1 MNTKRMFTLF
11 KRELTDILR
20 DKKTLFMMLVV
31 PIIIYPLLIIGMA
44 FLMSSV
50 MNSQAEKTYLV
61 AFDGE
66 DELSAKIADIIEN
79 NPDKLSYKLEIVQ
92 KSDCKKA
99 LEAGDI
105 DIYVSKASDGRIAL
119 CYLSAK
125 DRSNTALDALTDA
138 FEIYREELQKE
149 RIDEAGLDADY
160 LLNPIHYEGED
171 LSSTEESV
179 GNMIGSIIPFFIV
192 TMILLGAL
200 YPSIDV
206 TAGEKERGTL
216 ETLLTL
222 PITNFEMIMSKFL
235 AVSCIACVSAI
246 LNVFSM
252 GGAMAFLVSSSMS
265 LAENINLE
273 IHYETFIPGILFT
286 LVVMVFFALLVT
298 AVCMCTCVFAKNFK
312 EANNYVTPVMLIFM
326 FGSYAAMIPDL
337 ELTAQ
342 TAAIPIVNVALLVEG
357 LFQFHYNYGLFAI
370 VLFSNVAYSLLAIL
384 VLGKIY
390 NSEAVLF
397 SEGLS
402 SVRIFTRRSEMKEK
416 QMPGYGDLILLL
428 CLVLLLIFYVGSF
441 AQIKWGFGGVV
452 IQQLIILLC
461 PVLYA
466 WYMKADAKKLFS
478 IKKPKVSQVAG
489 GILFGIAA
497 FLCAMIIGALLVPFF
512 PESAD
517 GLTQLDDML
526 TSQPAV
532 VLILVVALMPAIG
545 EELLFRGFVMGT
557 LKNKCTGVIAV
568 LVTTLLFAA
577 YHMSLIKMFTIGI
590 IGFGLTYAAY
600 KSGSIVTSM
609 CMHFLNNLL
618 SVLITKYPEQMQ
630 SVLPVLFKESLSA
643 SDLLLMCSSGIAITW
658 MQKKETDG
666 MIDKSCKELIK
677 SCEGITKTCGQR

>member
-31 PIIIYPLLIIGMA
+31 PIIIYPLLIIGMT

-61 AFDGE
+61 AFDEE
-66 DELSAKIADIIEN
+66 DELAAKIADIIEN

-99 LEAGDI
+99 LEAGNI

-235 AVSCIACVSAI
+235 AVSCIACASAI

-265 LAENINLE
+265 LAEDINLE

-357 LFQFHYNYGLFAI
+357 LFQFQYNYGLFAI

-384 VLGKIY
+384 ILGKIY

-478 IKKPKVSQVAG
+478 IKKPGVSQVAG
-489 GILFGIAA
+489 GVLFGIAA
-497 FLCAMIIGALLVPFF
+497 FLCAMIIGVLLVPFF

-618 SVLITKYPEQMQ
+618 SVLITKYPKQMQ
-630 SVLPVLFKESLSA
+630 HVLPVLFKESLSA
-643 SDLLLMCSSGIAITW
+643 SDLLLMIAVILICAALGLLLLGCR
-658 MQKKETDG
+658 KKKRTA
-666 MIDKSCKELIK
+666 
-677 SCEGITKTCGQR
+677 

>member
-31 PIIIYPLLIIGMA
+31 PIIIYPLLIIGMT

-61 AFDGE
+61 AFDEE
-66 DELSAKIADIIEN
+66 DELTAKIADIIEN

-105 DIYVSKASDGRIAL
+105 DIYVSKASDGRISL

-235 AVSCIACVSAI
+235 AVSCIACASAI

-265 LAENINLE
+265 LAEDINLE

-357 LFQFHYNYGLFAI
+357 LFQFQYNYGLFAI

-384 VLGKIY
+384 ILGKIY

-478 IKKPKVSQVAG
+478 IKKPGVSQVAG

-497 FLCAMIIGALLVPFF
+497 FLCAMIVGVLLVPFF
-512 PESAD
+512 SESAD

-526 TSQPAV
+526 TSQSAV

-618 SVLITKYPEQMQ
+618 SVLITKYPKQMQ
-630 SVLPVLFKESLSA
+630 HVLPVLFKESLSA
-643 SDLLLMCSSGIAITW
+643 SDLLLMIAVILICAALGLLLLGCR
-658 MQKKETDG
+658 KKKQTA
-666 MIDKSCKELIK
+666 
-677 SCEGITKTCGQR
+677 

>member
-31 PIIIYPLLIIGMA
+31 PIIIYPLLIIGMT

-61 AFDGE
+61 AFDEE
-66 DELSAKIADIIEN
+66 DELAAKIADIIEN

-235 AVSCIACVSAI
+235 AVSCIACASAI

-265 LAENINLE
+265 LAEDINLE

-357 LFQFHYNYGLFAI
+357 LFQFQYNYGLFAI

-384 VLGKIY
+384 ILGKIY

-428 CLVLLLIFYVGSF
+428 CIVLLLIFYVGTF
-441 AQIKWGFGGVV
+441 AQLKFGFFGVAV
-452 IQQLIILLC
+452 QQLIILLC
-461 PVLYA
+461 PLVYA
-466 WYMKADAKKLFS
+466 WYIKVDKKQLFS
-478 IKKPKVSQVAG
+478 AQIIKPLQLAG
-489 GILFGIAA
+489 SVMIGIAA
-497 FLCAMIIGALLVPFF
+497 FVGALILGALLMPIF
-512 PESAD
+512 PESAK

-526 TSQPAV
+526 VNQPV
-532 VLILVVALMPAIG
+532 YLLVLVVALMPAIG

-557 LKNKCTGVIAV
+557 LKKRCRPVVAIG
-568 LVTTLLFAA
+568 VTTLIFAA

-590 IGFGLTYAAY
+590 VGLGLTLVTY
-600 KSGSIVTSM
+600 KTGSIAASM
-609 CMHFLNNLL
+609 CVHFMNNLL
-618 SVLITKYPEQMQ
+618 SVLITKYPTQIQ
-630 SVLPVLFKESLSA
+630 RVLPVLFKDRLSV
-643 SDLLLMCSSGIAITW
+643 SDMLLLAAVVLICATVGW
-658 MQKKETDG
+658 MLIGGKKKE
-666 MIDKSCKELIK
+666 I
-677 SCEGITKTCGQR
+677 

>member
-31 PIIIYPLLIIGMA
+31 PIIIYPLLIIGMT

-61 AFDGE
+61 AFDEE
-66 DELSAKIADIIEN
+66 DELAAKIADIIEN

-235 AVSCIACVSAI
+235 AVSCIACASAI

-265 LAENINLE
+265 LAEDINLE

-357 LFQFHYNYGLFAI
+357 LFQFQYNYGLFAI
-370 VLFSNVAYSLLAIL
+370 VLFSNVAYSFLAIL
-384 VLGKIY
+384 ILGKIY

-428 CLVLLLIFYVGSF
+428 CIVLLLIFYVGTF
-441 AQIKWGFGGVV
+441 AQLKFGFFGVAV
-452 IQQLIILLC
+452 QQLIILLC
-461 PVLYA
+461 PLVYA
-466 WYMKADAKKLFS
+466 WYIKVDKKQLFS
-478 IKKPKVSQVAG
+478 AQIIKPLQLAG
-489 GILFGIAA
+489 SVMIGIAA
-497 FLCAMIIGALLVPFF
+497 FVGALILGALLMPIF
-512 PESAD
+512 PESAK

-526 TSQPAV
+526 VNQPV
-532 VLILVVALMPAIG
+532 YLLVLVVALMPAIG

-557 LKNKCTGVIAV
+557 LKKRCRPVVAIG
-568 LVTTLLFAA
+568 VTTLIFAA

-590 IGFGLTYAAY
+590 VGLGLTLVTY
-600 KSGSIVTSM
+600 KTGSIAASM
-609 CMHFLNNLL
+609 CVHFMNNLL
-618 SVLITKYPEQMQ
+618 SVLITKYPTQIQ
-630 SVLPVLFKESLSA
+630 RVLPVLFKDRLSV
-643 SDLLLMCSSGIAITW
+643 SDMLLLAAVVLICATVGW
-658 MQKKETDG
+658 MLIGGKKKE
-666 MIDKSCKELIK
+666 I
-677 SCEGITKTCGQR
+677 

>member
-31 PIIIYPLLIIGMA
+31 PIIIYPLLIIGMT

-61 AFDGE
+61 AFDEE
-66 DELSAKIADIIEN
+66 DELAAKIADIIEN

-235 AVSCIACVSAI
+235 AVSCIACASAI

-265 LAENINLE
+265 LAEDINLE

-357 LFQFHYNYGLFAI
+357 LFQFQYNYGLFAI

-384 VLGKIY
+384 ILGKIY

-397 SEGLS
+397 SDGLS

-478 IKKPKVSQVAG
+478 IKKPGVSQVAG

-497 FLCAMIIGALLVPFF
+497 FLCAMIVGVLLVPFF

-557 LKNKCTGVIAV
+557 LKNKCIGVIAV

-618 SVLITKYPEQMQ
+618 SVLITKYPKQMQ
-630 SVLPVLFKESLSA
+630 HVLPVLFKESLSA
-643 SDLLLMCSSGIAITW
+643 SDLLLMIAVILICAALGLLLLGCR
-658 MQKKETDG
+658 KKKQTA
-666 MIDKSCKELIK
+666 
-677 SCEGITKTCGQR
+677 

>member
-31 PIIIYPLLIIGMA
+31 PIVIYPLLIIGMT

-61 AFDGE
+61 AFDEE
-66 DELSAKIADIIEN
+66 DELAAKIADIIEN

-235 AVSCIACVSAI
+235 AVSCIACASAI

-265 LAENINLE
+265 LAEDINLE

-357 LFQFHYNYGLFAI
+357 LFQFQYNYGLFVI

-384 VLGKIY
+384 ILGKIY

-478 IKKPKVSQVAG
+478 IKKPGVSQVAG

-497 FLCAMIIGALLVPFF
+497 FLCAMIIGVLLVPFF

-630 SVLPVLFKESLSA
+630 HVLPVLFKESLSA
-643 SDLLLMCSSGIAITW
+643 SDLLLMIAVILICAALGLLLLGCR
-658 MQKKETDG
+658 KKKR
-666 MIDKSCKELIK
+666 MA
-677 SCEGITKTCGQR
+677 

>member
-31 PIIIYPLLIIGMA
+31 PIIIYPLLIIGMT

-61 AFDGE
+61 AFDEE
-66 DELSAKIADIIEN
+66 DELAAKIADIIEN

-235 AVSCIACVSAI
+235 AVSCIACASAI

-265 LAENINLE
+265 LAEDINLE

-357 LFQFHYNYGLFAI
+357 LFQFQYNYGLFAI

-384 VLGKIY
+384 ILGKIY

-428 CLVLLLIFYVGSF
+428 CIVLLLIFYVGTF
-441 AQIKWGFGGVV
+441 AQLKFGFFGVAV
-452 IQQLIILLC
+452 QQLIILLC
-461 PVLYA
+461 PLVYA
-466 WYMKADAKKLFS
+466 WYIKADKKQLFS
-478 IKKPKVSQVAG
+478 AQIIKPLQLAG
-489 GILFGIAA
+489 SVMIGIAA
-497 FLCAMIIGALLVPFF
+497 FVGALILGALLMPIF
-512 PESAD
+512 PESAK

-526 TSQPAV
+526 VNQPV
-532 VLILVVALMPAIG
+532 YLLVLVVALMPAIG

-557 LKNKCTGVIAV
+557 LKKRCRPVVAIG
-568 LVTTLLFAA
+568 VTTLIFAA

-590 IGFGLTYAAY
+590 VGLGLTLVTY
-600 KSGSIVTSM
+600 KTGSIAASM
-609 CMHFLNNLL
+609 CVHFMNNLL
-618 SVLITKYPEQMQ
+618 SVLITKYPTQIQ
-630 SVLPVLFKESLSA
+630 RVLPVLFKDRLSV
-643 SDLLLMCSSGIAITW
+643 SDMLLLAAVVLICATVGW
-658 MQKKETDG
+658 MLIGGKKKE
-666 MIDKSCKELIK
+666 I
-677 SCEGITKTCGQR
+677 

>member
-31 PIIIYPLLIIGMA
+31 PIIIYPLLIIGMT

-61 AFDGE
+61 AFDEE
-66 DELSAKIADIIEN
+66 DELAAKIADIIEN

-235 AVSCIACVSAI
+235 AVSCIACASAV

-265 LAENINLE
+265 LAEDINLE

-357 LFQFHYNYGLFAI
+357 LFQFQYNYGLFAI

-384 VLGKIY
+384 ILGKIY

-428 CLVLLLIFYVGSF
+428 CLVLLMIFYVGSF

-478 IKKPKVSQVAG
+478 IKKPGVSQVAG

-497 FLCAMIIGALLVPFF
+497 FLCAMIIGVLLVPFF
-512 PESAD
+512 PESAE

-526 TSQPAV
+526 TSRPAV

-557 LKNKCTGVIAV
+557 LKNKCAGVITV

-643 SDLLLMCSSGIAITW
+643 SDLLLMIAVILICAALGLLLLGCR
-658 MQKKETDG
+658 KKKQTA
-666 MIDKSCKELIK
+666 
-677 SCEGITKTCGQR
+677 

>member
-31 PIIIYPLLIIGMA
+31 PIIIYPLLIIGMT

-61 AFDGE
+61 AFDEE
-66 DELSAKIADIIEN
+66 DELAAKIADIIEN

-99 LEAGDI
+99 LEAGNI
-105 DIYVSKASDGRIAL
+105 DIYVSKASDGRISL

-235 AVSCIACVSAI
+235 AVSCIACASAI

-265 LAENINLE
+265 LAEDINLE

-357 LFQFHYNYGLFAI
+357 LFQFQYNYGLFAI

-384 VLGKIY
+384 ILGKIY

-428 CLVLLLIFYVGSF
+428 CLVLLLIFYIGSF

-478 IKKPKVSQVAG
+478 IKKPGVSQVAG
-489 GILFGIAA
+489 GVLFGIAA
-497 FLCAMIIGALLVPFF
+497 FLCAMIIGVLLVPFF

-618 SVLITKYPEQMQ
+618 SVLITKYPKQMQ
-630 SVLPVLFKESLSA
+630 HVLPVLFKESLSA
-643 SDLLLMCSSGIAITW
+643 SDLLLMIAAILICAALGLLLLGCR
-658 MQKKETDG
+658 KKKRTA
-666 MIDKSCKELIK
+666 
-677 SCEGITKTCGQR
+677 

>member
-31 PIIIYPLLIIGMA
+31 PIIIYPLLIIGMT

-61 AFDGE
+61 AFDEE
-66 DELSAKIADIIEN
+66 DELAAKIADIIEN

-235 AVSCIACVSAI
+235 AVSCIACASAM

-265 LAENINLE
+265 LAEDINLE

-357 LFQFHYNYGLFAI
+357 LFQFQYNYGLFAI

-384 VLGKIY
+384 ILGKIY

-466 WYMKADAKKLFS
+466 WYMKADAKRLFS
-478 IKKPKVSQVAG
+478 IKKPGVSQVAG
-489 GILFGIAA
+489 GVLFGIAA
-497 FLCAMIIGALLVPFF
+497 FLCAMIIGVLLVPFF

-618 SVLITKYPEQMQ
+618 SVLITKYPKQMQ
-630 SVLPVLFKESLSA
+630 HVLPVLFKESLSA
-643 SDLLLMCSSGIAITW
+643 SDLLLMIAVILICAALGLLLLGCR
-658 MQKKETDG
+658 KKKQTA
-666 MIDKSCKELIK
+666 
-677 SCEGITKTCGQR
+677 

>member
-31 PIIIYPLLIIGMA
+31 PIIIYPLLIIGMT

-61 AFDGE
+61 AFDEE
-66 DELSAKIADIIEN
+66 DELAAKIADIIEN

-222 PITNFEMIMSKFL
+222 PITSFEMIMSKFL
-235 AVSCIACVSAI
+235 AVSCIACASAI

-265 LAENINLE
+265 LAEDINLE

-357 LFQFHYNYGLFAI
+357 LFQFQYNYGLFAI
-370 VLFSNVAYSLLAIL
+370 VLFSNVAYSFLAIL
-384 VLGKIY
+384 ILGKIY

-428 CLVLLLIFYVGSF
+428 CIVLLLIFYVGTF
-441 AQIKWGFGGVV
+441 AQLKFGFFGVAV
-452 IQQLIILLC
+452 QQLIILLC
-461 PVLYA
+461 PLVYA
-466 WYMKADAKKLFS
+466 WYIKVDKKQLFS
-478 IKKPKVSQVAG
+478 AQIIKPLQLAG
-489 GILFGIAA
+489 SVMIGIAA
-497 FLCAMIIGALLVPFF
+497 FVGALILGALLMPIF
-512 PESAD
+512 PESAK

-526 TSQPAV
+526 VNQPV
-532 VLILVVALMPAIG
+532 YLLVLVVALMPAIG

-557 LKNKCTGVIAV
+557 LKKRCRPVVAIG
-568 LVTTLLFAA
+568 VTTLIFAA

-590 IGFGLTYAAY
+590 VGLGLTLVTY
-600 KSGSIVTSM
+600 KTGSIAASM
-609 CMHFLNNLL
+609 CVHFMNNLL
-618 SVLITKYPEQMQ
+618 SVLITKYPTQIQ
-630 SVLPVLFKESLSA
+630 RVLPVLFKDRLSV
-643 SDLLLMCSSGIAITW
+643 SDMLLLAAVVLICATVGW
-658 MQKKETDG
+658 MLIGGKKKE
-666 MIDKSCKELIK
+666 I
-677 SCEGITKTCGQR
+677 

>member
-31 PIIIYPLLIIGMA
+31 PIIIYPLLIIGMT

-61 AFDGE
+61 AFDEE
-66 DELSAKIADIIEN
+66 DELATKIADIIEN

-235 AVSCIACVSAI
+235 AVSCIACASAV

-265 LAENINLE
+265 LAEDINLE

-357 LFQFHYNYGLFAI
+357 LFQFQYNYGLFAI

-384 VLGKIY
+384 ILGKIY
-390 NSEAVLF
+390 NSEAILF

-428 CLVLLLIFYVGSF
+428 CLVLLMIFYVGSF

-478 IKKPKVSQVAG
+478 IKKPGVSQVAG

-497 FLCAMIIGALLVPFF
+497 FLCAMIIGVLLVPLF
-512 PESAD
+512 PESAE

-526 TSQPAV
+526 TSRPAV

-557 LKNKCTGVIAV
+557 LKNKCAGVITV

-643 SDLLLMCSSGIAITW
+643 SDLLLMIAVILICAALGLLLLGCR
-658 MQKKETDG
+658 KKKQTA
-666 MIDKSCKELIK
+666 
-677 SCEGITKTCGQR
+677 

>member
-31 PIIIYPLLIIGMA
+31 PIIIYPLLIIGMT

-61 AFDGE
+61 AFDEE
-66 DELSAKIADIIEN
+66 DELAAKIADIIEN

-99 LEAGDI
+99 LEAGAI

-235 AVSCIACVSAI
+235 AVSCIACASAI

-265 LAENINLE
+265 LAEDINLE

-357 LFQFHYNYGLFAI
+357 LFQFQYNYGLFAI

-384 VLGKIY
+384 ILGKIY

-478 IKKPKVSQVAG
+478 IKKPGVSQVAG

-497 FLCAMIIGALLVPFF
+497 FLCAMIVGVLLVPFF

-618 SVLITKYPEQMQ
+618 SVLITKYPKQMQ
-630 SVLPVLFKESLSA
+630 HVLPVLFKESLSA
-643 SDLLLMCSSGIAITW
+643 SDLLLMIAVILICAVLGLLLLGCR
-658 MQKKETDG
+658 KKKQT
-666 MIDKSCKELIK
+666 
-677 SCEGITKTCGQR
+677 T

>member
-31 PIIIYPLLIIGMA
+31 PIIIYPLLIIGMT

-61 AFDGE
+61 AFDEE
-66 DELSAKIADIIEN
+66 DELAAKIADIIEN

-105 DIYVSKASDGRIAL
+105 DIYVSKASDGRIAV

-235 AVSCIACVSAI
+235 AVSCIACASAI

-265 LAENINLE
+265 LAEDINLE

-357 LFQFHYNYGLFAI
+357 LFQFQYNYGLFAI

-384 VLGKIY
+384 ILGKIY

-478 IKKPKVSQVAG
+478 IKKPGVSQVAG

-497 FLCAMIIGALLVPFF
+497 FLCAMIIGVLLVPFF
-512 PESAD
+512 PESAE

-526 TSQPAV
+526 TSRPAV

-557 LKNKCTGVIAV
+557 LKNKCAGVITV

-618 SVLITKYPEQMQ
+618 SVLITKYPKQMQ

-643 SDLLLMCSSGIAITW
+643 SDLLLMIAVILICAALGLLLLGCR
-658 MQKKETDG
+658 KKKQTA
-666 MIDKSCKELIK
+666 
-677 SCEGITKTCGQR
+677 

>member
-31 PIIIYPLLIIGMA
+31 PIIIYPLLIIGMT

-61 AFDGE
+61 AFDEE
-66 DELSAKIADIIEN
+66 DELAAKIADIIEN

-235 AVSCIACVSAI
+235 AVSCIACASAI

-265 LAENINLE
+265 LAEDINLE

-357 LFQFHYNYGLFAI
+357 LFQFQYNYGLFAI

-384 VLGKIY
+384 ILGKIY

-478 IKKPKVSQVAG
+478 IKKPGVSQVAG
-489 GILFGIAA
+489 GVLFGIAA
-497 FLCAMIIGALLVPFF
+497 FLCAMIIGVLLVPFF

-526 TSQPAV
+526 TSQSAV

-568 LVTTLLFAA
+568 LATTLLFAA

-630 SVLPVLFKESLSA
+630 HVLPVLFKESLSA
-643 SDLLLMCSSGIAITW
+643 SDLLLMIAVILICAALGLLLLGCR
-658 MQKKETDG
+658 KKKRTA
-666 MIDKSCKELIK
+666 
-677 SCEGITKTCGQR
+677 

>member
-31 PIIIYPLLIIGMA
+31 PIVIYPLLIIGMT

-61 AFDGE
+61 AFDEE
-66 DELSAKIADIIEN
+66 DELAAKIADIIEN

-235 AVSCIACVSAI
+235 AVSCIACASAI

-265 LAENINLE
+265 LAEDINLE

-357 LFQFHYNYGLFAI
+357 LFQFQYNYGLFAI

-384 VLGKIY
+384 ILGKIY

-428 CLVLLLIFYVGSF
+428 CLVLLLIFYIGSF

-478 IKKPKVSQVAG
+478 IKKPGVSQVAG
-489 GILFGIAA
+489 GVLFGIAA
-497 FLCAMIIGALLVPFF
+497 FLCAMIIGVLLVPFF

-618 SVLITKYPEQMQ
+618 SVLITKYPKQMQ
-630 SVLPVLFKESLSA
+630 HVLPVLFKESLSA
-643 SDLLLMCSSGIAITW
+643 SDLLLMIAVILICAALGLLLLGCR
-658 MQKKETDG
+658 KKKRTA
-666 MIDKSCKELIK
+666 
-677 SCEGITKTCGQR
+677 

>member
-31 PIIIYPLLIIGMA
+31 PIIIYPLLIIGMT

-61 AFDGE
+61 AFDEE
-66 DELSAKIADIIEN
+66 DELTAKIADIIEN

-105 DIYVSKASDGRIAL
+105 DIYVSKASDGRISL

-235 AVSCIACVSAI
+235 AVSCIACASAI

-265 LAENINLE
+265 LAEDINLE

-357 LFQFHYNYGLFAI
+357 LFQFQYNYGLFAI

-384 VLGKIY
+384 ILGKIY

-478 IKKPKVSQVAG
+478 IKKPGVSRVAG

-497 FLCAMIIGALLVPFF
+497 FLCAMIVGVLLVPFF
-512 PESAD
+512 SESAD

-526 TSQPAV
+526 TSQSAV

-618 SVLITKYPEQMQ
+618 SVLITKYPKQMQ
-630 SVLPVLFKESLSA
+630 HVLPVLFKESLSA
-643 SDLLLMCSSGIAITW
+643 SDLLLMIAVILICAALGLLLLGCR
-658 MQKKETDG
+658 KKKQTA
-666 MIDKSCKELIK
+666 
-677 SCEGITKTCGQR
+677 

>member
-31 PIIIYPLLIIGMA
+31 PIIIYPLLIIGMT

-61 AFDGE
+61 AFDE
-66 DELSAKIADIIEN
+66 ENELTAKIADIIEN

-235 AVSCIACVSAI
+235 AVSCIACASAI

-265 LAENINLE
+265 LAEDINLE

-357 LFQFHYNYGLFAI
+357 LFQFQYNYGLFAI

-384 VLGKIY
+384 ILGKIY

-478 IKKPKVSQVAG
+478 IKKPGVSQVAG
-489 GILFGIAA
+489 GVLFGIAA
-497 FLCAMIIGALLVPFF
+497 FLCAMIIGVLLVPFF

-526 TSQPAV
+526 TSQSAV

-568 LVTTLLFAA
+568 LATTLLFAA

-630 SVLPVLFKESLSA
+630 HVLPVLFKESLSA
-643 SDLLLMCSSGIAITW
+643 SDLLLMIAVILICAALGLLLLGCR
-658 MQKKETDG
+658 KKKRTA
-666 MIDKSCKELIK
+666 
-677 SCEGITKTCGQR
+677 

>member
-31 PIIIYPLLIIGMA
+31 PIIIYPLLIIGMT

-61 AFDGE
+61 AFDEE
-66 DELSAKIADIIEN
+66 DELAAKIADIIEN

-235 AVSCIACVSAI
+235 AVSCIACASAI

-265 LAENINLE
+265 LAEDINLE

-357 LFQFHYNYGLFAI
+357 LFQFQYNYGLFAI
-370 VLFSNVAYSLLAIL
+370 VLFSNVAYSFLAIL
-384 VLGKIY
+384 ILGKIY

-428 CLVLLLIFYVGSF
+428 CIVLLLIFYVGTF
-441 AQIKWGFGGVV
+441 AQLKFGFFGVAV
-452 IQQLIILLC
+452 QQLIILLC
-461 PVLYA
+461 PLVYA
-466 WYMKADAKKLFS
+466 WYIKVDKKQLFS
-478 IKKPKVSQVAG
+478 AQIIKPLQLAG
-489 GILFGIAA
+489 SVMIGIAA
-497 FLCAMIIGALLVPFF
+497 FVGALILGALLMPIF
-512 PESAD
+512 PESAK

-526 TSQPAV
+526 VNQPV
-532 VLILVVALMPAIG
+532 YLLVLVVALMPAIG

-557 LKNKCTGVIAV
+557 LKKRCRPVVAIG
-568 LVTTLLFAA
+568 VTTLIFAA

-590 IGFGLTYAAY
+590 VGLGLTLVTY
-600 KSGSIVTSM
+600 KTGSIAASM
-609 CMHFLNNLL
+609 CVHFMNNLL
-618 SVLITKYPEQMQ
+618 SVLITKYPTQIQ
-630 SVLPVLFKESLSA
+630 RVIPVLFKDRLSV
-643 SDLLLMCSSGIAITW
+643 SDMLLLAAVVLICATVGW
-658 MQKKETDG
+658 MLIGGKKKE
-666 MIDKSCKELIK
+666 I
-677 SCEGITKTCGQR
+677 

>member
-31 PIIIYPLLIIGMA
+31 PIIIYPLLIIGMT

-61 AFDGE
+61 AFDEE
-66 DELSAKIADIIEN
+66 DELAAKIADIIEN

-235 AVSCIACVSAI
+235 AVSCIACASAI

-265 LAENINLE
+265 LAEDINLE

-357 LFQFHYNYGLFAI
+357 LFQFQYNYGLFAI

-384 VLGKIY
+384 ILGKIY

-478 IKKPKVSQVAG
+478 IKKPGVSQVAG
-489 GILFGIAA
+489 GVLFGIAA
-497 FLCAMIIGALLVPFF
+497 FLCAMIIGVLLVPFF

-557 LKNKCTGVIAV
+557 LKNKCTGMIAV

-618 SVLITKYPEQMQ
+618 SVLITKYPKQMQ
-630 SVLPVLFKESLSA
+630 RVLPVLFKESLSA
-643 SDLLLMCSSGIAITW
+643 SDLLLMIAVILICAALGLLLLGCR
-658 MQKKETDG
+658 KKKQTA
-666 MIDKSCKELIK
+666 
-677 SCEGITKTCGQR
+677 

>member
-31 PIIIYPLLIIGMA
+31 PIIIYPLLIIGMT

-61 AFDGE
+61 AFDEE
-66 DELSAKIADIIEN
+66 DELAAKIADIIEN

-105 DIYVSKASDGRIAL
+105 DIYVSKASDGRISL

-235 AVSCIACVSAI
+235 AVSCIACASAI

-265 LAENINLE
+265 LAEDINLE

-357 LFQFHYNYGLFAI
+357 LFQFQYNYGLFAI

-384 VLGKIY
+384 ILGKIY

-478 IKKPKVSQVAG
+478 IKNPGVSQVAG
-489 GILFGIAA
+489 GVLFGIAA
-497 FLCAMIIGALLVPFF
+497 FLCAMIIGVLLVPFF

-618 SVLITKYPEQMQ
+618 SVLITKYPKQMQ
-630 SVLPVLFKESLSA
+630 HVLPVLFKESLSA
-643 SDLLLMCSSGIAITW
+643 SDLLLMIAAILICAALGLLLLGCR
-658 MQKKETDG
+658 KKKRTA
-666 MIDKSCKELIK
+666 
-677 SCEGITKTCGQR
+677 